1 MQASPNSRC
10 LRGRGSGQRAGR
22 FGDSPSPLPSP
33 QVEEQR
39 ERYMASYD
47 VVLEKDETLDVVNGL
62 LQHILHQRDWEEMRG
77 S

>member
-1 MQASPNSRC
+1 MHASPNSRC
-10 LRGRGSGQRAGR
+10 LRGGGGRGQCSGRSGP
-22 FGDSPSPLPSP
+22 PSPRPG

-47 VVLEKDETLDVVNGL
+47 IVLEKDETLDVVNGL
-62 LQHILHQRDWEEMRG
+62 LQHILHQGDWVEMQG